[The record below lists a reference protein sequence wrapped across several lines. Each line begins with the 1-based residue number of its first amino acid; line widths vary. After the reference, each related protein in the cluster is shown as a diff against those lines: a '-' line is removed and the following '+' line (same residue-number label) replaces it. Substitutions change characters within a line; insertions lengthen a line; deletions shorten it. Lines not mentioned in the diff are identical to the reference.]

1 MAFSSLQ
8 ITTIVLFFAILAVW
22 TIAITNKAEHSWALN
37 PWLPTT
43 VGALVWSVWL
53 DTTYRSALQR

>member
-1 MAFSSLQ
+1 MPFTSLQ
-8 ITTIVLFFAILAVW
+8 TLTIILFFAILGVW
-22 TIAITNKAEHSWALN
+22 TIAICLKSEQSWALN

-53 DTTYRSALQR
+53 NTNDRY

>member
-22 TIAITNKAEHSWALN
+22 TVAITNSAEHSWALN

-43 VGALVWSVWL
+43 VVALLWSVWL
-53 DTTYRSALQR
+53 DTTYRSASR

>member
-1 MAFSSLQ
+1 MAFSLLQ

-22 TIAITNKAEHSWALN
+22 TVAISIKSEHSWALN

-43 VGALVWSVWL
+43 VGALLWSVWL
-53 DTTYRSALQR
+53 DSTYRSASR